1 MHNWTITGQG
11 LKTQTTKI
19 NQTAF
24 PFCLMIFPI
33 ERKIPQPPL
42 CQSLPR
48 GEGKQSEPTIR
59 ETELWE
65 RIFLFSKYQ
74 WYDDRNYHPQQNRE
88 KGYYFTFLPLH
99 NVHKTLNRFFG
110 CLSVPNRMIFWK
122 ITNRKQI

>member
-11 LKTQTTKI
+11 LKTQTTKT

-65 RIFLFSKYQ
+65 RMFL
-74 WYDDRNYHPQQNRE
+74 YHPQQNRE

-99 NVHKTLNRFFG
+99 NVHKH
-110 CLSVPNRMIFWK
+110 
-122 ITNRKQI
+122 